1 MYGDGWTPLMAC
13 CVAGHLGIAQVLLRQ
28 ARQDVRSLVL
38 SANRYGLTAGHIAA
52 RRGDVYLLDLLLDA
66 AGSAVSKVHLSS
78 YFLSRSPPL
87 FLARHLGSHTSC
99 WLLSKQMA
107 IEQTVRLQVPLELPS
122 LSGIGQVILSDT
134 FLRLQC
140 QNATAEMC
148 VLAGKRQQRGDTNNS
163 SSEVQAFKRSP
174 ASDRCHHWQAGGAQG
189 QIHPNALQHGHAHA
203 QQAQISGQ
211 ASVLLESGDDVCS
224 VHYAT
229 K

>member
-122 LSGIGQVILSDT
+122 LSGMVRSVCQTPLSGCNVRMPL
-134 FLRLQC
+134 LRCAYLQAKDSNGETPIIVAVKYKHS
-140 QNATAEMC
+140 NAVQLLTDAITGRREAPRGRYIPMPYNM
-148 VLAGKRQQRGDTNNS
+148 GMRMPSKR
-163 SSEVQAFKRSP
+163 RSLDRP
-174 ASDRCHHWQAGGAQG
+174 AC
-189 QIHPNALQHGHAHA
+189 
-203 QQAQISGQ
+203 
-211 ASVLLESGDDVCS
+211 
-224 VHYAT
+224 Y
-229 K
+229 